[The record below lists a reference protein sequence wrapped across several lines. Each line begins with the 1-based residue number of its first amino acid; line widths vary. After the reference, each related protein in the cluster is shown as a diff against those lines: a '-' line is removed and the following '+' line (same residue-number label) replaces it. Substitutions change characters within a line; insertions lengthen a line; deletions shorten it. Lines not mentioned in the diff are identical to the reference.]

1 MMDGKY
7 KNKNVCQKLWFHTLF
22 QQYTGIAQYMANAAQ
37 HAEFSQTCAQNDE
50 IIWSYG
56 GPKPKLKN

>member
-1 MMDGKY
+1 M
-7 KNKNVCQKLWFHTLF
+7 VICATLSRIDTF
-22 QQYTGIAQYMANAAQ
+22 QQYTGIAQYMANASQ
-37 HAEFSQTCAQNDE
+37 HAEFSQTCAHNDE

>member
-1 MMDGKY
+1 MKIFNSTYGF
-7 KNKNVCQKLWFHTLF
+7 LLF

-37 HAEFSQTCAQNDE
+37 HAEFSQTCAHNDE